1 MPPEKPPNT
10 RRGAARHTPD
20 QQPSLLDQLEL
31 DEESVRKSGEQSK
44 TWHKSPGHEDGDD
57 QRAADAEAELEDPR
71 PGVAQDQPEPLPEQ
85 PTEKL
90 QRAYAR
96 YVEIIDTTYSST
108 FSDAKRQA
116 AFKEAA
122 KAHGVR
128 ITDLK
133 RYSTAAALGIPYETD
148 AEDGAGT
155 EPDPGTAPLGPD
167 TSETD

>member
-1 MPPEKPPNT
+1 MPPKNK
-10 RRGAARHTPD
+10 RGAARHPPA

-31 DEESVRKSGEQSK
+31 DEGPGREGDPHNYRERNRENDLQRED
-44 TWHKSPGHEDGDD
+44 PGHEVEDRHAGEAAAQTADPHPGAAGDPD
-57 QRAADAEAELEDPR
+57 EQTPGPLEKAYSR
-71 PGVAQDQPEPLPEQ
+71 Y
-85 PTEKL
+85 TEI
-90 QRAYAR
+90 
-96 YVEIIDTTYSST
+96 VNDTYDSK

-133 RYSTAAALGIPYETD
+133 RYSTAAALGIPYQTD

-155 EPDPGTAPLGPD
+155 EPDPGAAPLGPD